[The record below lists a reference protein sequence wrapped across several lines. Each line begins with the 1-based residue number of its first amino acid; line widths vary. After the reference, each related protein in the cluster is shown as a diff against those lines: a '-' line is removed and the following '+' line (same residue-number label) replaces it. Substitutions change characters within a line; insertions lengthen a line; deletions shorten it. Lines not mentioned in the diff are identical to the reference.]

1 MKSLFLLRDDIAYLN
16 FGSFGACP
24 KEIFDDYIQW
34 QTLLEREPVQFI
46 AVNGPS
52 YVRNSLSALARFIHC
67 DASDLVFVTNPTFA
81 GNIIAKNL
89 QLKKGDEILT
99 TDLEY
104 GAMDRTWNYY
114 CRQIG
119 ASYVRQKIELPLVSK
134 ESFLENFWKGCT
146 EKTKMVFI
154 SQITSSTGLILPVHE
169 ICEEAK
175 KRGLITFVDGAHV
188 PAHIDLDLSTLKAD
202 FYTGACHKWM
212 MTPKGSSFL
221 FVRKKF
227 QSQLDPLVV
236 SWGYESA
243 APSGSQFFDYHQFNG
258 TRDFSAYLTIPK
270 SIEFMEKHNWR
281 KVSQSCKKSVLKAAP
296 SFFEVLDT
304 QPLAPL
310 TSEFFGQM
318 CSAQVN
324 TSQPEQL
331 QKHLFEKYKIEIP
344 VMRHQDKC
352 FMRFSFQAFN
362 TEAEL
367 DYLIDSIKEIRRE
380 TGLIELRVKN

>member
-1 MKSLFLLRDDIAYLN
+1 MKSLFLLRDDITYLN

-46 AVNGPS
+46 AKDGVE
-52 YVRNSLSALARFIHC
+52 YVRNALSSLANFIHC
-67 DASDLVFVTNPTFA
+67 DAGDLVFVPNPTFA
-81 GNIIAKNL
+81 GNIIARNIRL
-89 QLKKGDEILT
+89 EKGDEILT

-104 GAMDRTWNYY
+104 GAMDRTWKYY
-114 CRQIG
+114 SQQIG
-119 ASYVRQKIELPLVSK
+119 VKYVQQKIELPLVSK
-134 ESFLENFWKGCT
+134 ESFLENFWKGHSS
-146 EKTKMVFI
+146 KTKMVFI

-188 PAHIDLDLSTLKAD
+188 PAHIDLNLSTLQAD

-221 FVRKKF
+221 FVRKEF
-227 QSQLDPLVV
+227 QSQLDPLII

-281 KVSQSCKKSVLKAAP
+281 TVSQACKQNVLNAAP
-296 SFFEVLDT
+296 SFCEALDS

-310 TSEFFGQM
+310 TPEFFGQL
-318 CSAQVN
+318 CSAEVK
-324 TSQPEQL
+324 TSRPEEL
-331 QKHLFEKYKIEIP
+331 QKLLFEEYKIEIP
-344 VMRHQDKC
+344 VMRLQDKS

-362 TEAEL
+362 TPQEL
-367 DYLIDSIKEIRRE
+367 DYLNESIRKIKRE
-380 TGLIELRVKN
+380 TTLIES